1 MEQATPLRAAA
12 KSILGEDRVVDLLF
26 SFYCTCI
33 MQILVVGFLFDV
45 GLHVHSNTKSFKNL
59 SLIFEIICLRILDEQ
74 KKYVVINL
82 GAF

>member
-1 MEQATPLRAAA
+1 
-12 KSILGEDRVVDLLF
+12 
-26 SFYCTCI
+26 
-33 MQILVVGFLFDV
+33 MQILVVGSLFDV